1 MLIKYF
7 IFIYLLSN
15 VNCYLINKIIINNK
29 IIIIKE
35 TYNGK
40 FVENYKYIN
49 KNVIIKETY
58 NGKFLENYKYCNK
71 YNNKNLRLKDYNLYL
86 DK

>member
-40 FVENYKYIN
+40 F
-49 KNVIIKETY
+49 
-58 NGKFLENYKYCNK
+58 LENYKYCNK